1 MKLFTCIII
10 DDEELALDLLEDY
23 VLKIDALKL
32 SGRFLDPV
40 ESFNFLQ
47 NTPID
52 LIFVDISMPGLS
64 GLELIAS
71 LHKPPAVIIT
81 TAYREYAVEGFE
93 LQVLDYLV
101 KPISFSR
108 FLQSVNRF
116 LETKKN
122 AVATEPG
129 AQYLIIRV
137 DRRNIQLAVNEI
149 VMVEGLKDYVKIHTE
164 SRTYL
169 TKDSIGNFYKRLPK
183 DQFCRVHRSF
193 VVNKQY
199 VHSYTHEDLQ
209 LGKQKIPMG
218 ATYKNSFFEF
228 MQ

>member
-1 MKLFTCIII
+1 MKSYTCIII

-23 VLKIDALKL
+23 VSKMDGLQL

-40 ESFNFLQ
+40 QAFNFLQ
-47 NTPID
+47 KMPVD
-52 LIFVDISMPGLS
+52 LIFVDINMPGLS
-64 GLELIAS
+64 GLDLIAS
-71 LHKPPAVIIT
+71 LRKSPAVIIT

-116 LETKKN
+116 FDSKKSTN
-122 AVATEPG
+122 SIEPEE
-129 AQYLIIRV
+129 QCLIIRA
-137 DRRNIQLAVNEI
+137 DRRNVQLVMNEI
-149 VMVEGLKDYVKIHTE
+149 IMVEGLKDYVKIHTE

-209 LGKQKIPMG
+209 LGTQKIPVG

>member
-1 MKLFTCIII
+1 MKSFTCIII

-32 SGRFLDPV
+32 SGRFLDSV

-52 LIFVDISMPGLS
+52 LIFVDINMPGLS

-71 LHKPPAVIIT
+71 LRKPPAVIIT

-116 LETKKN
+116 LETKKK
-122 AVATEPG
+122 ATAPESEDS
-129 AQYLIIRV
+129 YLIIRA
-137 DRRNIQLAVNEI
+137 DRRNIQLAANEI
-149 VMVEGLKDYVKIHTE
+149 VMVEGLKDYVKVHTE
-164 SRTYL
+164 SATYL

-209 LGKQKIPMG
+209 LGEQKIPVG